1 MTAATTG
8 FQRSL
13 LQRFTAREWS
23 PYEHNNCLSLFLLLL
38 MLSLLLTQSAFAVN
52 SLDERQSM
60 SLTREKGQSQGKH
73 KTNKYDSKQKE
84 TIAVTM
90 FRYLL

>member
-1 MTAATTG
+1 
-8 FQRSL
+8 
-13 LQRFTAREWS
+13 
-23 PYEHNNCLSLFLLLL
+23 

-73 KTNKYDSKQKE
+73 KTSKYDSKQKE
-84 TIAVTM
+84 TITVTM
-90 FRYLL
+90 FR

>member
-1 MTAATTG
+1 MISATTG

-23 PYEHNNCLSLFLLLL
+23 PYERNNCLSLFLLLL

-60 SLTREKGQSQGKH
+60 SLTRKKASPKACIKQVNMIQSK
-73 KTNKYDSKQKE
+73 KK
-84 TIAVTM
+84 
-90 FRYLL
+90 L